1 MAAQAISD
9 AVYPFTKPNDST
21 LHDKLLE
28 IPVYKWHLNA
38 DGGHAEF
45 CGLLQ
50 LAIDKI
56 MPEDLFWTLGLEVG
70 MILTEKDYCLTH
82 LCSESDEG
90 TNMLL
95 LAGFV
100 YTCTRMLLSDYHGK
114 PTKQLGVQSLMYAID
129 YMTKQN
135 SYDNVHSI
143 NSQFKAAANAAKTAE
158 GVGAD
163 ESEKLEIQ
171 DMILKIKQLEELEE
185 WLHQFDQVKEWRLQ
199 EHTWKEQEEL
209 RVLLAKEQMDLLL
222 EELLG
227 DVAKV
232 KSQPEWLEDLH
243 AMRVRDLALLLLLL
257 LMLLP
262 LLGLV
267 LVLVL
272 PVLLVLSIQLVL
284 LAIQL
289 KVPLLLL
296 LQLQLE
302 LFLPLFKVLL
312 LLPWWMLWRL
322 SIWLLHLQPLPPPPP
337 SPLPP
342 PPPLGPTLFWSFRWR
357 FEWKWEQLQLLEQR
371 LWVWLHW
378 GKQPPLWWME
388 ERLWSR
394 LAMHQL
400 VINRMQAMADKWQD
414 LEAEVFQTEQQL
426 FEGLEQQIQSMQ
438 TQLAELKDLLAK
450 KEQEE

>member
-9 AVYPFTKPNDST
+9 AVHLFNKPNDST
-21 LHDKLLE
+21 LHNKLLE

-50 LAIDKI
+50 LSIGKVK
-56 MPEDLFWTLGLEVG
+56 PEDLFWTLGMEVG

-100 YTCTRMLLSDYHGK
+100 YTCTRMLLSDYHGN
-114 PTKQLGVQSLMYAID
+114 PTKLRDVQSLIYAIG
-129 YMTKQN
+129 YMTKQ
-135 SYDNVHSI
+135 SLYDNVHSI
-143 NSQFKAAANAAKTAE
+143 NSQFKVAANAAKKAE

-163 ESEKLEIQ
+163 ESEKFEIQ
-171 DMILKIKQLEELEE
+171 DMTLKIKQLEELEE
-185 WLHQFDQVKEWRLQ
+185 WRHQESAW
-199 EHTWKEQEEL
+199 EEQEEL
-209 RVLLAKEQMDLLL
+209 RVLLAKEQVDLLL

-227 DVAKV
+227 NVVKV

-243 AMRVRDLALLLLLL
+243 AMQVQDLVLLLALRLV
-257 LMLLP
+257 LLP
-262 LLGLV
+262 LLV

-272 PVLLVLSIQLVL
+272 VLLVLLVLPILLVL
-284 LAIQL
+284 LVPQWLWPQQWKALLQQL
-289 KVPLLLL
+289 QLHQGHLLQHGLLLLWVLL
-296 LQLQLE
+296 LQL
-302 LFLPLFKVLL
+302 
-312 LLPWWMLWRL
+312 WWMLWQL
-322 SIWLLHLQPLPPPPP
+322 SMWLLHLQPLPPPPP
-337 SPLPP
+337 GSRL
-342 PPPLGPTLFWSFRWR
+342 
-357 FEWKWEQLQLLEQR
+357 FEWELEQLQLLEKR
-371 LWVWLHW
+371 LWIWLHW
-378 GKQPPLWWME
+378 SKQPPLWWME
-388 ERLWSR
+388 ERLRSW

-426 FEGLEQQIQSMQ
+426 FEGLEQQIQSMK
-438 TQLAELKDLLAK
+438 TQLTELRDLLAK
-450 KEQEE
+450 QEQEEQELDRDEESRR